1 MFRGDYKL
9 VRHFPS
15 FSDKKW
21 RLFNIKTDLVERY
34 NLATTQPKRL
44 QQVLLDYQ
52 VYQSEVNM
60 VKVTDDYGVIKQLS
74 KNLKRVK
81 KHPHKKI

>member
-1 MFRGDYKL
+1 M
-9 VRHFPS
+9 
-15 FSDKKW
+15 
-21 RLFNIKTDLVERY
+21 
-34 NLATTQPKRL
+34 A
-44 QQVLLDYQ
+44 LDYQ

-81 KHPHKKI
+81 KHPHKKYEA

>member
-1 MFRGDYKL
+1 
-9 VRHFPS
+9 
-15 FSDKKW
+15 
-21 RLFNIKTDLVERY
+21 VERY

-60 VKVTDDYGVIKQLS
+60 VKVTDDYDVIKQLS